1 MRFLLKFIGFSVL
14 VLILVLIAAGG
25 AGFYLLHKYG
35 NDLPDYRQLADYQPP
50 TVTRIHAGDGRL
62 LAEYA
67 QEKRVFVPVEA
78 MPKRLIEAFLA
89 AEDKNF
95 YTHFGLDPM
104 GIVRAIITNLR
115 QIGQNRRL
123 VGASTIT
130 QQVAK
135 NFLLT
140 NEVSYVRKLKEAIL
154 AYRIEQAFTKNE
166 ILELYLNQIYLGVGS
181 YGVAAAALNYFNKPL
196 DDLTTAEAAFLAGL
210 PKAPSV
216 YHPVRAA
223 DEAKGRRNW
232 VIGRLLDLKII
243 DEQEAEIARAEPL
256 VMRRRDNTELVKAD
270 YFTESVRRRLI
281 ADHGESA
288 LYEGGLSIRTTILPA
303 LQEQAT
309 RALHDGLIAY
319 DRRHGWRGPVANIG
333 VEADWAT
340 RLAEIER
347 GDGLPNWQLG
357 FVVDAGPEA
366 ASVGLVDTG
375 SIVTLQL
382 DAVTWARTQIL
393 DQNDPSKESLGPEIT
408 AVDQVLQPGQVIW
421 VEAVPVEEEVVSAEA
436 EEKLPEDEES
446 SQEAVRYELRQ
457 APEVEGAIVAIDPH
471 NGRVLAMSGG
481 FSYRRSEFNRATQAR
496 RQPGSALKPFVY
508 LAGFDQS
515 HTPSSTFL
523 DAPVVYDQGPDE
535 GKWKP
540 ENYSNKFYGTRTLRF
555 GLEKSLNV
563 LTVRLA
569 QSIGMG
575 NVIGMAERFG
585 LSRKMEYNLASALGS
600 SEADLMTLTSAYAM
614 LVNGGKRI
622 QPALIERIQDRHG
635 KTVDRRDDRH
645 CPDCRNIEWSKQ
657 PTPLL
662 ADQRERIIDEAR
674 AYQMV
679 NILEGV
685 VKRGTGR
692 RAQAIGKPVAGK
704 TGTSNDS
711 RDAWFLGFTPDL
723 AVGVYVGFDT
733 PRTLGKK
740 ETGSSAAL
748 PIFVDFMQ
756 GALADK
762 PATPFRVPSGVRLV
776 RIDAD
781 SGLLPGPTTE
791 SVIWEAFLPGTEPTK
806 VTPENYDIYEA
817 ESQNTGVTAE
827 RNSDTFSNSVGGVVE
842 QQPLVPRAGG
852 LY

>member
-1 MRFLLKFIGFSVL
+1 MHFLLKLLGFSILTL
-14 VLILVLIAAGG
+14 VLLVLAAGG
-25 AGFYLLHKYG
+25 GGIYLLHKYG
-35 NDLPDYRQLADYQPP
+35 SDLPDYRQLADYQPP

-95 YTHFGLDPM
+95 YSHFGLDLV
-104 GIVRAIITNLR
+104 GILRAVITNVR
-115 QIGQNRRL
+115 QLGQNRRL

-154 AYRIEQAFTKNE
+154 AYRIEQAFSKNE

-181 YGVAAAALNYFNKPL
+181 YGVAAAALNYFNKSL

-223 DEAKGRRNW
+223 DEARGRRDW

-243 DEQEAEIARAEPL
+243 DQQEADIALAEPL
-256 VMRRRDNTELVKAD
+256 VMRRRDDTELVRAD

-303 LQEQAT
+303 LQEAAARSL
-309 RALHDGLIAY
+309 RAGLLAY
-319 DRRHGWRGPVANIG
+319 DRRHGWRGPVTEIALG
-333 VEADWAT
+333 PDWAT
-340 RLAEIER
+340 RLAEIDRAE
-347 GDGLPNWQLG
+347 GLPDWQIGLVLEARPETASIG
-357 FVVDAGPEA
+357 LIDGSVVD
-366 ASVGLVDTG
+366 
-375 SIVTLQL
+375 L
-382 DAVTWARTQIL
+382 DLEAVTWARTQIR
-393 DQNDPSKESLGPEIT
+393 DQADPDKEILGPEIT
-408 AVDQVLQPGQVIW
+408 GVDQVVQPGNVIW
-421 VEAVPVEEEVVSAEA
+421 VEAVPVEAEVAAADTEGAS
-436 EEKLPEDEES
+436 LPS
-446 SQEAVRYELRQ
+446 TVRYELRQ
-457 APEVEGAIVAIDPH
+457 PTEVEGAIVAIDPH
-471 NGRVLAMSGG
+471 NGRILAMSGG
-481 FSYRRSEFNRATQAR
+481 FNYQRSEFNRATQAR
-496 RQPGSALKPFVY
+496 RQPGSALKPFIY
-508 LAGFDQS
+508 LAGFEQGY
-515 HTPSSTFL
+515 TPSSTFL

-575 NVIGMAERFG
+575 NVISMAKRFG

-600 SEADLMTLTSAYAM
+600 SEADLLTLTSAYAM
-614 LVNGGKRI
+614 LVNGGRRI
-622 QPALIERIQDRHG
+622 EPALIERIQDRHG

-645 CPDCRNIEWSKQ
+645 CPDCQNISWTDQ
-657 PTPLL
+657 PTPVL
-662 ADQRERIIDEAR
+662 ADERERIIDEAR

-679 NILEGV
+679 NILEGAV
-685 VKRGTGR
+685 QRGTGR
-692 RAQAIGKPVAGK
+692 RAKAIGKPVAGK

-733 PRTLGKK
+733 PRTLGRK

-748 PIFVDFMQ
+748 PVFVDFMQ
-756 GALADK
+756 QALADK

-776 RIDAD
+776 RVDAD
-781 SGLLPGPTTE
+781 SGLLPGPTTS
-791 SVIWEAFLPGTEPTK
+791 SVIMEAFIPGTEPK
-806 VTPENYDIYEA
+806 EATPENYDTYETETEIPGIA
-817 ESQNTGVTAE
+817 AGRGSEALG
-827 RNSDTFSNSVGGVVE
+827 RNGE
-842 QQPLVPRAGG
+842 QQPSAPRAGG

>member
-1 MRFLLKFIGFSVL
+1 MRLLFKLLGYSFLL
-14 VLILVLIAAGG
+14 LILAGLAVG
-25 AGFYLLHKYG
+25 GGGIYLLHKYG
-35 NDLPDYRQLADYQPP
+35 KDLPDYRQLADYEPP

-78 MPKRLIEAFLA
+78 MPKRLIESFLA

-95 YTHFGLDPM
+95 YSHFGLDPV
-104 GIVRAIITNLR
+104 GIVRAVLTNLR

-140 NEVSYVRKLKEAIL
+140 NEVSYVRKIKEAIL

-181 YGVAAAALNYFNKPL
+181 YGVAAAALNYFNKSL

-216 YHPVRAA
+216 YHPVRAP
-223 DEAKGRRNW
+223 DEAKGRRDW

-243 DEQEAEIARAEPL
+243 DRQEAEIAVAEPL
-256 VMRRRDNTELVKAD
+256 VMQKRDDTEVVKAD

-288 LYEGGLSIRTTILPA
+288 LYEGGLSIRTTILPS
-303 LQEQAT
+303 LQEAA
-309 RALHDGLIAY
+309 RKALHRGLIGY
-319 DRRHGWRGPVANIG
+319 DRRHGWRGPVASIP
-333 VEADWAT
+333 VDAEWTT
-340 RLAEIER
+340 RLAEVEDK
-347 GDGLPNWQLG
+347 GGLPSWQLG
-357 FVVDAGPEA
+357 LVLDARPEA
-366 ASVGLVDTG
+366 ASIGLADSTVVD
-375 SIVTLQL
+375 L
-382 DAVTWARTQIL
+382 DLEAVSWARTQIR
-393 DQNDPSKESLGPEIT
+393 DPNDIDKETLGPEIT
-408 AVDQVLQPGQVIW
+408 GVDQVLQPGHVVWI
-421 VEAVPVEEEVVSAEA
+421 EAVPVEADVAAVET
-436 EEKLPEDEES
+436 DEIPLLS
-446 SQEAVRYELRQ
+446 TVRFELRQ
-457 APEVEGAIVAIDPH
+457 PPEVEGAIVAIDPH
-471 NGRVLAMSGG
+471 NGRVLAMGGG
-481 FSYRRSEFNRATQAR
+481 FNYRRSEFNRATQAR

-508 LAGFDQS
+508 LAGFEQGY
-515 HTPSSTFL
+515 TPSSTFL
-523 DAPVVYDQGPDE
+523 DAPVVFDQGPEE

-569 QSIGMG
+569 QGVGMG
-575 NVIGMAERFG
+575 NVIDMAERFG

-600 SEADLMTLTSAYAM
+600 SEADLLTLTSAYAM

-622 QPALIERIQDRHG
+622 EPGLIERIQDRNG
-635 KTVDRRDDRH
+635 RTVDRRDNRH
-645 CPDCRNIEWSKQ
+645 CPDCVGVEWVNQ

-662 ADQRERIIDEAR
+662 IDERKRIIDEAR

-679 NILEGV
+679 NMLEGV
-685 VKRGTGR
+685 VQNGTGR
-692 RAQAIGKPVAGK
+692 RAKAIGKPVAGK
-704 TGTSNDS
+704 TGTSNES

-723 AVGVYVGFDT
+723 AVGVYVGFDS
-733 PRTLGKK
+733 PRTLGRK

-748 PIFVDFMQ
+748 PIFVDFMEQ
-756 GALADK
+756 ALADK
-762 PATPFRVPSGVRLV
+762 PATPFRVPAGVRLV
-776 RIDAD
+776 RVDAD

-791 SVIWEAFLPGTEPTK
+791 TVIWEAFIPGTEPTEA
-806 VTPENYDIYEA
+806 TPENYDLYEA
-817 ESQNTGVTAE
+817 ETVTTGIGGGQNLNGFGSSPA
-827 RNSDTFSNSVGGVVE
+827 G
-842 QQPLVPRAGG
+842 QQNLPPVSPSASG

>member
-1 MRFLLKFIGFSVL
+1 LRFLIKLFGFSILALILL
-14 VLILVLIAAGG
+14 VLAAGG
-25 AGFYLLHKYG
+25 GGIYLLHKYG

-62 LAEYA
+62 LKEYA

-95 YTHFGLDPM
+95 YSHFGLDPI
-104 GIVRAIITNLR
+104 GIVRAVITNIR
-115 QIGQNRRL
+115 QFGQNRRL

-154 AYRIEQAFTKNE
+154 AYRIEQAFGKNE

-181 YGVAAAALNYFNKPL
+181 YGVAAAALNYFNKSL

-216 YHPVRAA
+216 YHPVKAA
-223 DEAKGRRNW
+223 DEARGRRDW
-232 VIGRLLDLKII
+232 VIGRLLTLGII
-243 DEQEAEIARAEPL
+243 DQQEADIAIAEPL
-256 VMRRRDNTELVKAD
+256 VMKRRDNTELVKAD

-288 LYEGGLSIRTTILPA
+288 LYEGGLSIRTTIQPA
-303 LQEQAT
+303 MQEAAA
-309 RALHDGLIAY
+309 RSLREGLIGY
-319 DRRHGWRGPVANIG
+319 DRRHGWRGPISEIDIG
-333 VEADWAT
+333 PDWAT
-340 RLAEIER
+340 SLAEVESR
-347 GDGLPNWQLG
+347 SGLDTWQLG
-357 FVVDAGPEA
+357 VVIDARTEA
-366 ASVGLVDTG
+366 ASIGLVDG
-375 SIVTLQL
+375 NVVDL
-382 DAVTWARTQIL
+382 DLEAVSWARTQIR
-393 DQNDPSKESLGPEIT
+393 DPADPDKESLGPEIT
-408 AVDQVLQPGQVIW
+408 GVDQVLQPGHVIW
-421 VEAVPVEEEVVSAEA
+421 VEPVAIEAEVATAEA
-436 EEKLPEDEES
+436 DQAALPNTI
-446 SQEAVRYELRQ
+446 RYELRQ
-457 APEVEGAIVAIDPH
+457 PPQVEGAIVAIDPH
-471 NGRVLAMSGG
+471 NGRILAMTGG
-481 FSYRRSEFNRATQAR
+481 FNYRRSEFNRATQAR
-496 RQPGSALKPFVY
+496 RQPGSALKPFIY
-508 LAGFDQS
+508 LAGFEEGY
-515 HTPSSTFL
+515 TPSSTFL

-585 LSRKMEYNLASALGS
+585 LARKMEYNLASALGS

-622 QPALIERIQDRHG
+622 EPALIERIQDRHG
-635 KTVDRRDDRH
+635 KTVDRRDNRH
-645 CPDCRNIEWSKQ
+645 CPECLGVSWSNQ
-657 PTPLL
+657 RTPVL
-662 ADQRERIIDEAR
+662 ADERERIIEEAR
-674 AYQMV
+674 AFQMV

-685 VKRGTGR
+685 VDRGTGK
-692 RAQAIGKPVAGK
+692 RAKAIGKPVAGK

-756 GALADK
+756 QALADQ

-776 RIDAD
+776 RVDAD
-781 SGLLPGPTTE
+781 SGFLPGSNTE
-791 SVIWEAFLPGTEPTK
+791 SVVLEAFLPGTEPK
-806 VTPENYDIYEA
+806 EVTPQNYDIYEA
-817 ESQNTGVTAE
+817 GTQTSDATTD
-827 RNSDTFSNSVGGVVE
+827 RNAIQRNQLPN
-842 QQPLVPRAGG
+842 QQQSAPRAGG

>member
-1 MRFLLKFIGFSVL
+1 MRFLLKFIGYSILTLFMLSL
-14 VLILVLIAAGG
+14 VAGG
-25 AGFYLLHKYG
+25 AGIYLLHKYG
-35 NDLPDYRQLADYQPP
+35 KDLPDYRQLADYEPP

-95 YTHFGLDPM
+95 YTHFGLDLV
-104 GIVRAIITNLR
+104 GIIRAVITNIR
-115 QIGQNRRL
+115 QYGQNRRL

-154 AYRIEQAFTKNE
+154 AYRIEQAFSKNE

-181 YGVAAAALNYFNKPL
+181 YGVAAAALNYFNKSL

-210 PKAPSV
+210 PKAPSI
-216 YHPVRAA
+216 YHPVRAP
-223 DEAKGRRNW
+223 DVAKGRRDW
-232 VIGRLLDLKII
+232 VISRLLDLNII
-243 DEQEAEIARAEPL
+243 DQEEAEIALAEPL
-256 VMRRRDNTELVKAD
+256 VMRQRDNTELVNAD

-303 LQEQAT
+303 LQEAAEKSLN
-309 RALHDGLIAY
+309 RGLIEY
-319 DRRHGWRGPVANIG
+319 DRRHGWRGPVTEIALD
-333 VEADWAT
+333 VDWKK
-340 RLAEIER
+340 RLEEVDR
-347 GDGLPNWQLG
+347 TQGLSSWQLG
-357 FVVDAGPEA
+357 VVLEARQEVASIGLGDGTVVDLNLE
-366 ASVGLVDTG
+366 V
-375 SIVTLQL
+375 
-382 DAVTWARTQIL
+382 VTWARTQIR
-393 DQNDPSKESLGPEIT
+393 DEKDIDKESFGPEIT
-408 AVDQVLQPGQVIW
+408 GVDQVLQPGQVIW
-421 VEAVPVEEEVVSAEA
+421 VEPVLVEAEVATAEA
-436 EEKLPEDEES
+436 DDVPLLDT
-446 SQEAVRYELRQ
+446 VRYELRQ
-457 APEVEGAIVAIDPH
+457 PPEVEGAIVAIDPH
-471 NGRVLAMSGG
+471 NGRILAMSGG
-481 FSYRRSEFNRATQAR
+481 FNYRRSEFNRATQAR

-508 LAGFDQS
+508 LAGFEQGL
-515 HTPSSTFL
+515 TPSSTFL

-569 QSIGMG
+569 QEIGMG
-575 NVIGMAERFG
+575 NVIKVAERFG

-600 SEADLMTLTSAYAM
+600 SEADLMTLTTAYAM

-622 QPALIERIQDRHG
+622 KPALIERIQDRHG
-635 KTVDRRDDRH
+635 KTVDRRDNRH
-645 CPDCRNIEWSKQ
+645 CPDCQNVEWTDQ
-657 PTPLL
+657 PTPSLV
-662 ADQRERIIDEAR
+662 DERERIIEEAR

-679 NILEGV
+679 NLLEGV
-685 VKRGTGR
+685 VQRGTGR
-692 RAQAIGKPVAGK
+692 RAKAIGKPVAGK
-704 TGTSNDS
+704 TGTSNES
-711 RDAWFLGFTPDL
+711 RDAWFLGFTPDF

-733 PRTLGKK
+733 PRTLGRK

-748 PIFVDFMQ
+748 PIFVEFMQ
-756 GALADK
+756 QALVDK
-762 PATPFRVPSGVRLV
+762 PPTPFRVPSGVRLV
-776 RIDAD
+776 RIDSD

-791 SVIWEAFLPGTEPTK
+791 AVILEAFLPGSEPVE
-806 VTPENYDIYEA
+806 VTPQNYDIYEA
-817 ESQNTGVTAE
+817 DAQSTGVSNE
-827 RNSDTFSNSVGGVVE
+827 RDNNALDRNRNQAPS
-842 QQPLVPRAGG
+842 LPRAGG